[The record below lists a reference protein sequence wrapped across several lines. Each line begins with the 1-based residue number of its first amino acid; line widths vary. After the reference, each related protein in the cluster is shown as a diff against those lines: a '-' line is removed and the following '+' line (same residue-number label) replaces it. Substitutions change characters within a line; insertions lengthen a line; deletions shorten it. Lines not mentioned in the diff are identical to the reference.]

1 MYCAKC
7 QQSNSLDSVTCHDCG
22 GVLTSSSTKN
32 ILPKPPKASFIDTLR
47 GYIPTAIV
55 ICPFV
60 LGFGILSAAAIDHRS
75 GQRLVFN
82 STIMDK
88 KYVSGEIYDT
98 LVPIGD
104 TLIPM
109 QGSTPPKRFI
119 FFSTPQGNVFRA
131 EVTREAFESANL
143 NDQVP
148 SDSWIGKSG
157 YRYGTTIYFP
167 GAVTMSDA
175 GSARSGGSR

>member
-7 QQSNSLDSVTCHDCG
+7 QQNNSLDSVTCHDCG
-22 GVLTSSSTKN
+22 GVLTSSSKN